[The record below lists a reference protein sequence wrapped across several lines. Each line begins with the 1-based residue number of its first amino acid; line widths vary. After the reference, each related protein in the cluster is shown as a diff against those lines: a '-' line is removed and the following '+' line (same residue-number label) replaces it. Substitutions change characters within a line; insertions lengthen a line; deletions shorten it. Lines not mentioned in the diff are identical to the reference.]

1 MEERTTDIQ
10 GQERQETQPARA
22 GEWKVDVEEIMD
34 GVHDEEAGAPDTA
47 VTTQPVDGEDGEG
60 YTLKHLDEVRT
71 VSRDKV
77 IELAQKGLD
86 YDRVRA
92 KLESARDRLAE
103 YERWLGEVSGGKRP
117 EEFRDELSARAL
129 AEREGIELDAALERV
144 RSGRSAQTGAERPD
158 GARAKREV
166 REFFAAHPE
175 AAAKLVS
182 DRGAI
187 PDEVWRRVRAG
198 ESLSAA
204 WESVKLREGAKAQG
218 ERVRTLER
226 ELAETR
232 QAKRNSARSTGSAAS
247 DGGEVE
253 RDLAALGWNEV

>member
-1 MEERTTDIQ
+1 MEEKNIVE
-10 GQERQETQPARA
+10 GGPEHARA
-22 GEWKVDVEEIMD
+22 GEWNVDVAEIMD
-34 GVHDEEAGAPDTA
+34 GVRDEAEAPGEA
-47 VTTQPVDGEDGEG
+47 VTAAGEDNEGGES

-92 KLESARDRLAE
+92 KLESARDRLADFE
-103 YERWLGEVSGGKRP
+103 SWMSEVSGGKPP
-117 EEFRDELSARAL
+117 EEFRDELSARSL
-129 AEREGIELDAALERV
+129 AEREGIEFDAALERV
-144 RSGRSAQTGAERPD
+144 RSGRSARTGAGGSD
-158 GARAKREV
+158 GSRAKREV
-166 REFFAAHPE
+166 REFFAAHPD

-204 WESVKLREGAKAQG
+204 WEGVKLREGAKAQS

-232 QAKRNSARSTGSAAS
+232 QAKRNRVRSTGSTAG

>member
-1 MEERTTDIQ
+1 MEEKNIVE
-10 GQERQETQPARA
+10 GGPEHARA
-22 GEWKVDVEEIMD
+22 GEWNVDVAEIMD
-34 GVHDEEAGAPDTA
+34 GVRDEAEAPGEA
-47 VTTQPVDGEDGEG
+47 VTAAGEG
-60 YTLKHLDEVRT
+60 NEGGESYTLKHLDEVRT

-92 KLESARDRLAE
+92 KLDSA
-103 YERWLGEVSGGKRP
+103 
-117 EEFRDELSARAL
+117 RDELSARSL
-129 AEREGIELDAALERV
+129 AEREGIEFDAALERV
-144 RSGRSAQTGAERPD
+144 RSGRSARTGAEGSD
-158 GARAKREV
+158 GSRAKREV
-166 REFFAAHPE
+166 REFFAAHPD
-175 AAAKLVS
+175 AAAQLVS

-204 WESVKLREGAKAQG
+204 WEGVKLREGAKAQS

-232 QAKRNSARSTGSAAS
+232 QAKRNRVRSTGSTAG

>member
-1 MEERTTDIQ
+1 MDDNTNIAGSEPVIK
-10 GQERQETQPARA
+10 G
-22 GEWKVDVEEIMD
+22 GEWVVDALEIMD
-34 GVHDEEAGAPDTA
+34 GVRDEDEAAAEA
-47 VTTQPVDGEDGEG
+47 VTMQPEGGRDGEFR
-60 YTLKHLDEVRT
+60 LKHLDEVRT
-71 VSRDKV
+71 VDRDKV

-92 KLESARDRLAE
+92 KLESARDRLADFE
-103 YERWLGEVSGGKRP
+103 SWMSEVSGGKPP
-117 EEFRDELSARAL
+117 EEFRDELSAHSL
-129 AEREGIELDAALERV
+129 AEKEGIEFDAALERV
-144 RSGRSAQTGAERPD
+144 RSGRSARTGAGGSD
-158 GARAKREV
+158 GSRAKREV
-166 REFFAAHPE
+166 REFFAAHPD
-175 AAAKLVS
+175 AAAQLVS

-204 WESVKLREGAKAQG
+204 WEGVKLREDAKAQS

-232 QAKRNSARSTGSAAS
+232 QAKRNRVRSTGSTAG
-247 DGGEVE
+247 DGGVVE